1 MKTNKLL
8 KSIMLGGLCTVA
20 LLAYAEQDKVINIY
34 SRGKVIST
42 YAMGGIDYFQIEEST
57 PAKVTTY
64 EVNGVIFD
72 MVEVEGGNYLMGD
85 DNSTDSDEKPAH
97 KETIAT
103 FQIGQTEVTQEL
115 WQAVMGTNPS
125 KFKGEDNL
133 PVEQVSWTDCNNF
146 INKLNELTGK
156 NFRLPSEAEWEYAAG
171 GGTKS
176 QGYTYSGSNAIDD
189 VAWYRE
195 NSSSKSHPVAQKK
208 ANELGIYDMTGNV
221 WEWTSDNYSEDYSC
235 DRMSSDRIYRGGSWH
250 NAAISSRVA
259 SRDNDSENTTSY
271 NLGLRLA
278 L

>member
-20 LLAYAEQDKVINIY
+20 LLAYAEQEKVINIY

-64 EVNGVIFD
+64 EVNGVSFD

-176 QGYTYSGSNAIDD
+176 QGYTYSGSNAIED

-259 SRDNDSENTTSY
+259 NRDNDSDNTTSY

>member
-1 MKTNKLL
+1 M
-8 KSIMLGGLCTVA
+8 A

-176 QGYTYSGSNAIDD
+176 QGYTYSGSNAIED

-259 SRDNDSENTTSY
+259 NRDNDSDNTTSY